1 MKKPILLLI
10 GVIVVIN
17 ICLGSIAGF
26 TLISTSDAYA
36 ESSRKTLDE
45 QTSPKIYDPSN
56 TYYLVN
62 PTVRSTVQYSK
73 GVPFRSDGADP
84 DLYHLPM
91 VNGRIYSFPWP
102 PITQKPA
109 KLRLNETFTGQPF
122 ISLVVNSKE
131 DASKT
136 FVVTLGIDTNNK
148 YDPHI
153 PTSLEHRC
161 EFQPYQTSGDMV
173 DGTMEEEVYE
183 AFGTWQGGLPP
194 SVIERG
200 RVILEV
206 TMTSPN
212 GMEAILY
219 CGFNYKNSWFACPYM
234 HTDLVPRAR
243 INDTYR
249 MQGFSEENKIYV
261 GDRVVFDGGDSFD
274 PNDDLNGNEKI
285 DSFETDRLRYKWSWG
300 DGTSTSLDFGN
311 RRASHIYTA
320 DKIPLTAEFKDFQ
333 VNLTVMDL
341 EGHSDFNTTWVRVY
355 RGNHSPE
362 ILSLKINDVDQLAPF
377 PKEIVSVLD
386 ERINVF
392 FSTQAIDDDGDD
404 ITYYWDFDDDGKYE
418 IVDKGGPAGSFLTY
432 SFSPVIFKEG
442 KHRINLEVSD
452 HTLATN
458 ATASCQIT
466 LKTNIFPV
474 AIVQAKREFD
484 PMFYEKG
491 VTVKINQLITF
502 YSNKSYDPDNLI
514 GFDIDN
520 DNKTDYQLKYRW
532 NFNIM
537 DPSATSGWIT
547 SKSYEYTYLSAGT
560 YKYFVTLDVDDGVN
574 VTTSEVFVVNI
585 NVRPIA
591 KIIINPQSYDSKGNL
606 MKNQPIYFNGS
617 NSYDPNGDNIMNYTW
632 TIGSGDKA
640 LTKYGKIM
648 IHKFKESGR
657 HIVSLKVFDGEFWST
672 DYQINVD
679 IPEPPKPPIVSFEA
693 NPTDVFTLKKVNF
706 DASNTTDP
714 DSDLK
719 HLKYIWD
726 FGDGEPKYITRE
738 NTTFHIYRVA
748 GKYKVTLTVEDET
761 GTNASKSDIEIDVK
775 NTPPV
780 AKITEIKNAAEGK
793 SIQVSG
799 AKSDDRDG
807 EIVLYIWDFGDNK
820 GNTTTEE
827 QVTHKWNKA
836 GTYTIELT
844 VQDNHGGTDTTQY
857 QIKVKSTG
865 EDDDNWLGL
874 SEEQSNTLLAG
885 IIITI
890 IVVAVIIIVVFVI
903 IRSREAI

>member
-1 MKKPILLLI
+1 MKKSIIILI
-10 GVIVVIN
+10 GVIVVLN
-17 ICLGSIAGF
+17 LCLGSIAGF
-26 TLISTSDAYA
+26 TFISTSDALA
-36 ESSRKTLDE
+36 ESSRKTVDE
-45 QTSPKIYDPSN
+45 QTSPKIYEASN
-56 TYYLVN
+56 VYYLVN
-62 PTVRSTVQYSK
+62 PTIRSTVQYSK
-73 GVPFRSDGADP
+73 GVPFKSDGTDP

-102 PITQKPA
+102 PESQRAA

-131 DASKT
+131 ESSKT
-136 FVVTLGIDTNNK
+136 FVVTLGIDTNNQ

-161 EFQPYQTSGDMV
+161 DFQPYQTTGDMV

-183 AFGTWQGGLPP
+183 AYGTWQGGLPP
-194 SVIERG
+194 SVIEKG

-212 GMEAILY
+212 GDEAILY

-249 MQGFSEENKIYV
+249 MQGFSEDHKIYV

-285 DSFETDRLRYKWSWG
+285 DSFETDRLRYRWSWG
-300 DGTSTSLDFGN
+300 DGTSTSLDYGN
-311 RRASHIYTA
+311 KRASHIYTA
-320 DKIPLTAEFKDFQ
+320 DKIPLTAEYRNFQ

-341 EGHSDFNTTWVRVY
+341 EGHADYNSTWVRIY

-362 ILSLKINDVDQLAPF
+362 ILSLKINDVDQLGLY
-377 PKEIVSVLD
+377 PKEVVSVLD

-392 FSTQAIDDDGDD
+392 FSAQAIDKDGDD
-404 ITYYWDFDDDGKYE
+404 ITYYWDFDDDEKYE
-418 IVDKGGPAGSFLTY
+418 IITKGGPGGSFLPY

-442 KHRINLEVSD
+442 KHRINLQVSD
-452 HTLATN
+452 HTLAN
-458 ATASCQIT
+458 DATASCFIT
-466 LKTNIFPV
+466 LKKNIFPV
-474 AIVQAKREFD
+474 SIVQAKREFD
-484 PMFYEKG
+484 PKYYEKSI
-491 VTVKINQLITF
+491 TLKINQLVTF
-502 YSNKSYDPDNLI
+502 YSNRSYDPDNLI
-514 GFDIDN
+514 GFDIDS
-520 DNKTDYQLKYRW
+520 DNKTDFQLKYRW

-537 DPSATSGWIT
+537 DPGATSGWIT
-547 SKSYEYTYLSAGT
+547 SKSYEYAYLSAGT

-574 VTTSEVFVVNI
+574 VTTSEIFVVNI

-591 KIIINPQSYDSKGNL
+591 KIIINPQSYDNQGNL
-606 MKNQPIYFNGS
+606 VKNQPIYFNGS
-617 NSYDPNGDNIMNYTW
+617 NSNDPNGDNIMNYTW

-640 LTKYGKIM
+640 INKYGKIM
-648 IHKFKESGR
+648 VHKFKESGR

-672 DYQINVD
+672 DFQINVD
-679 IPEPPKPPIVSFEA
+679 IPEPPKPPIVRYEA
-693 NPTDVFTLKKVNF
+693 SPMDVYTLRKVFF

-714 DSDLK
+714 DSDIKNLK
-719 HLKYIWD
+719 FIWD
-726 FGDGEPKYITRE
+726 FGDAEPKYITRE
-738 NTTFHIYRVA
+738 NTTFHIFRTA
-748 GKYKVTLTVEDET
+748 GNYQVTLTVEDET
-761 GTNASKSDIEIDVK
+761 GTNASKSNIKINVM
-775 NTPPV
+775 NNPPI
-780 AKITEIKNAAEGK
+780 AKITEIKNAKAGK

-807 EIVLYIWDFGDNK
+807 KIVLYIWDFGDGK
-820 GNTTTEE
+820 TNTSIEE
-827 QVTHKWNKA
+827 QVTHTWKEA

-844 VQDNHGGTDTTQY
+844 VQDNNGGTDTTQY
-857 QIKVKSTG
+857 QIRVKSTTDEG
-865 EDDDNWLGL
+865 KGPLGL
-874 SEEQSNTLLAG
+874 NEEQTNTLLAG

-890 IVVAVIIIVVFVI
+890 IVVVVIIIVVFVL